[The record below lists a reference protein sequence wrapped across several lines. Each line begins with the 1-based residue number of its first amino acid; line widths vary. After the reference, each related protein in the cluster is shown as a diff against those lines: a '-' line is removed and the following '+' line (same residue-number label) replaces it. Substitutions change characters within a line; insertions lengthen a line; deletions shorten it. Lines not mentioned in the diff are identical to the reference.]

1 MVLKDQPT
9 FAVLER
15 HYKELSSFHLRQV
28 LPDQARYQA
37 LCVTCEEALFDF
49 SKHLVTTET
58 MAHLMALARA
68 RDVADWRDRMFAGSP
83 VNSTENRAALHV
95 ALRAA
100 DNADIRV
107 DGVNVM
113 EGIKAMKA
121 RLSAFADEV
130 RRNKNITDVINIGI
144 GGSDLG
150 PRFVTEALQEA
161 HDGPRIHFVSNVD
174 GHVISRVLAGL
185 NPQNTLVMVASKTFT
200 TEETMLNAH
209 VARDWLAAALGDDK
223 VGAHLAAM
231 TTANDKAKTFGVPDD
246 RVFGFADWVGGRYSL
261 WSSIGL
267 PIMLAVGPQNFERLL
282 AGARAMDEHFK
293 TAPLEKNI
301 PVLMA
306 MLGVWYRNLWE
317 YPAHLLLPYDQ
328 RLARLAK
335 FIQQMDMESNGKSVD
350 RDGRALAMP
359 AGPVIFGEP
368 GTDSQHSFMQLV
380 HQGMIVPADFVAV
393 KKPDHALADNHL
405 SLLSHCF
412 AQSRALAV
420 GQTLEEAGGD
430 PHRVF
435 SGNRPST
442 TILLPQLDAYYL
454 GMLLAAYEHKVFV
467 QGIVWGVNSFD
478 QPGVEL
484 GKKLAATIAPAL
496 RAGQTQGLD
505 PSTAQLIK
513 LAR

>member
-1 MVLKDQPT
+1 MSLALTAAFQALQKHHESFKD
-9 FAVLER
+9 
-15 HYKELSSFHLRQV
+15 FHLRDH

-37 LCVTCEEALFDF
+37 LNVTFENALFDF
-49 SKHLVTTET
+49 SKHLITADTIK
-58 MAHLMALARA
+58 HLMNLARD
-68 RDVADWRDRMFAGSP
+68 RDVTGWRDKMFTGARI
-83 VNSTENRAALHV
+83 NNTDNRAVLHV

-100 DNADIRV
+100 DDADIRV

-113 EGIKAMKA
+113 DGVKAMKA
-121 RLSAFADEV
+121 RMSAFADEV
-130 RRNKNITDVINIGI
+130 RQNKNITDVVNIGI

-150 PRFVTEALQEA
+150 PRFVTEALQDV

-200 TEETMLNAH
+200 TEETMLNAQ

-231 TTANDKAKTFGVPDD
+231 TTANDKAKAFGVPDD

-267 PIMLAVGPQNFERLL
+267 PVMLAVGPQNFGRLL
-282 AGARAMDEHFK
+282 AGARAMDDHFK
-293 TAPLEKNI
+293 TAPLDKNI
-301 PVLMA
+301 PVLMG
-306 MLGVWYRNLWE
+306 MLGVWYRNVWE

-350 RDGRALAMP
+350 RDGHALDMP

-380 HQGMIVPADFVAV
+380 HQGEVIPADFVAV
-393 KKPDHALADNHL
+393 KKPDHALADNHI

-420 GQTLEEAGGD
+420 GQTLDEAGND

-467 QGIVWGVNSFD
+467 QGVIWGVNSFD

-484 GKKLAATIAPAL
+484 GKKLATTIAPAL
-496 RAGQTQGLD
+496 RSGNTQGLD